1 MSVSTGTTPMTAER
15 VRLLLRTKTL
25 GRRLHVLDEAPSTNT
40 VAMALAQSGAEDGT
54 VVVADTQTAG
64 RGRLGRPW
72 FSPPGQNLYCSVLFR
87 QTTQAERLSNWLSWI
102 PLITAVAAV
111 RAVQAA
117 AGLQPL
123 LKWPNDV
130 LIRDRK
136 LGGILCESGSSG
148 TSDAFVV
155 VGIGLNVNQPPDTF
169 PPDLR
174 DLATS
179 IAGEIGRPI
188 DRASLLAA
196 LLAELE
202 PSMETLRFDTSTDII
217 DDYAALCA
225 TLGRRVRVTLA
236 DGKTVKGRA
245 DTVAPDGSLRIA
257 PDNSPSALVSIRAGD
272 VVHLR

>member
-1 MSVSTGTTPMTAER
+1 MPMTAER

-25 GRRLHVLDEAPSTNT
+25 GRRLHVLDETPSTNT

-64 RGRLGRPW
+64 RGRLGRSW
-72 FSPPGQNLYCSVLFR
+72 FSPPGQNLYCSVLLR
-87 QTTQAERLSNWLSWI
+87 QTTPAERLSNWLSWI
-102 PLITAVAAV
+102 PLITAVAAA
-111 RAVQAA
+111 RAVQEAA
-117 AGLQPL
+117 ALQPL

-136 LGGILCESGSSG
+136 LGGILCESGGSG
-148 TSDAFVV
+148 TSGAFVV
-155 VGIGLNVNQPPDTF
+155 VGIGLNVNQPPDAF

-179 IAGEIGRPI
+179 VAGEIGRPI

-202 PSMETLRFDTSTDII
+202 PRMETLRFDTSI
-217 DDYAALCA
+217 DLINDYAALCA

-236 DGKTVKGRA
+236 DGKTVEGRA

-257 PDNSPSALVSIRAGD
+257 PANSPSALVSIRAGD